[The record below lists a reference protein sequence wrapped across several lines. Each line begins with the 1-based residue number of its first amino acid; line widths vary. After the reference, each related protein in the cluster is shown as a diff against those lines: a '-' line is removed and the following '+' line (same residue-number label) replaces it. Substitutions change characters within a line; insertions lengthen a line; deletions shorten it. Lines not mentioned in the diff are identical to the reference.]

1 MKKDVLKTGLF
12 SLILLGMLS
21 CAGTDKEADLAD
33 ERISELERYVD
44 SLKSVSAEER
54 QENWDEISTNY
65 EAKIAKANEAMLGLS
80 EKDKVAT
87 QEKIN
92 ASNAKYEQIK
102 VTILPED
109 QPIDQSNAVMNQPR
123 SSKSSQLL
131 RDRLFGVGKMGSDMN
146 FNWVNKDNILS
157 VYDNFYQAYKE
168 HKEHFTREDYDE
180 AKLIY
185 EALDTR
191 KNTVEKEGLSS
202 EDNMKIASIKVK
214 LAPMFKVNRVGA
226 KSRENEEAKE

>member
-21 CAGTDKEADLAD
+21 CAGTDKEAELAD
-33 ERISELERYVD
+33 ERINELERYVD
-44 SLKSVSAEER
+44 SLKMVSAEER
-54 QENWDEISTNY
+54 QENWGEIVTNY
-65 EAKIAKANEAMLGLS
+65 EAKVARANEAMLHLDES
-80 EKDKVAT
+80 ERAAT

-92 ASNAKYEQIK
+92 ASNAKYEEIK
-102 VTILPED
+102 VTFLTQPETGEI
-109 QPIDQSNAVMNQPR
+109 IDDSDGLVRPNPA
-123 SSKSSQLL
+123 QLL
-131 RDRLFGVGKMGSDMN
+131 RDKLFGAGKIGTDMN

-180 AKLIY
+180 AKLMY
-185 EALDTR
+185 EALDAR

-202 EDNMKIASIKVK
+202 EDNGKIASIKTR
-214 LAPMFKVNRVGA
+214 LAPMFKVNRIGA
-226 KSRENEEAKE
+226 KSRENQEAKE

>member
-12 SLILLGMLS
+12 SLILLGMFS

-33 ERISELERYVD
+33 ERINELERYVD

-54 QENWDEISTNY
+54 QENWNEISTNY
-65 EAKIAKANEAMLGLS
+65 EAKIAKANEAMVGLS
-80 EKDKVAT
+80 EKDKVVT
-87 QEKIN
+87 QDKIN
-92 ASNAKYEQIK
+92 ATNAKYDQIK
-102 VTILPED
+102 ATILTED
-109 QPIDQSNAVMNQPR
+109 QFIDQSNVGTNQP
-123 SSKSSQLL
+123 KSSQVL
-131 RDRLFGVGKMGSDMN
+131 RDKLFGVGKMGSDMN
-146 FNWVNKDNILS
+146 FNWVNKDNIVS